1 MPQHEKAS
9 RQKQGEVDQKQCVR
23 QKEPKLPFDQSYG
36 WQQDTDSIAETPFR
50 PRMEQHATLLATAR
64 SDEGRANLVLHL
76 QQTYGNQYV
85 QRLLNS
91 MALQAKL
98 TGDALNDI
106 CEQEGDRSGDIITIP
121 RQAEGK
127 EEVQMMPLLQRR
139 AETEGGII
147 ARTPA
152 ASKGTITISPVK
164 KADYNVTGNNLEEV
178 SAQLDPEEWGRCVWE
193 WTQSYRTTEGV
204 TDRVNINLKLTI
216 RLPRWT
222 GRGWRRAS
230 AEEKAEWNRMLEC
243 LQKHEDRHAEIA
255 RSWAPTL
262 QERLLNQPESD
273 IATLWSDGLAEHQD
287 EQDSYDADTRHG
299 ETEGVTLDTSIGQPA
314 EEAEEVQMM
323 PLLECQA
330 QIPNLTTRA

>member
-1 MPQHEKAS
+1 M
-9 RQKQGEVDQKQCVR
+9 D
-23 QKEPKLPFDQSYG
+23 
-36 WQQDTDSIAETPFR
+36 
-50 PRMEQHATLLATAR
+50 QHAALLAAAH
-64 SDEGRANLVLHL
+64 SDEGKANLVLHL

-85 QRLLNS
+85 RRLLKS
-91 MALQAKL
+91 LQVQPKL
-98 TGDALNDI
+98 TVSAPNDAY
-106 CEQEGDRSGDIITIP
+106 EQEADRTADIVTRGVNSQAR
-121 RQAEGK
+121 RQPEK
-127 EEVQMMPLLQRR
+127 EEEEVQTKPALQRQ

-152 ASKGTITISPVK
+152 ASKGSITISPVK
-164 KADYNVTGNNLEEV
+164 KTHYNVTGNNLEEV
-178 SAQLDPEEWGRCVWE
+178 STQLDPEEWGRCTWE

-243 LQKHEDRHAEIA
+243 LQKHEDHHAEIA
-255 RSWAPTL
+255 RSWAPKL

-273 IATLWSDGLAEHQD
+273 IATLWSDGLTEHQD

-314 EEAEEVQMM
+314 EEEEEVQMA
-323 PLLECQA
+323 PLL
-330 QIPNLTTRA
+330 